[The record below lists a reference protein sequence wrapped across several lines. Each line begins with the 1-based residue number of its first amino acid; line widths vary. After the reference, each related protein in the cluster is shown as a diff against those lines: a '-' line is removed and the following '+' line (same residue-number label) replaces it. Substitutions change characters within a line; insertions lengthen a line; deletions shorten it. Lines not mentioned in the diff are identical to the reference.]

1 MAFEIKGINNL
12 IKKLSN
18 LENINTKQIVEK
30 VADKVEKQ
38 IQNEASSF
46 SQTESKYIGKSEVR
60 QYGKSVFIDVGLK
73 NDNAP
78 FERWKGLYFGN
89 FGFRQFYYGHD
100 LGYMNTKH
108 LLWFENAVNNISTT
122 AKTEIKKEL
131 LEEIRRG

>member
-1 MAFEIKGINNL
+1 MAFEIKGINSL
-12 IKKLSN
+12 IKKLSK
-18 LENINTKQIVEK
+18 LETINTKQIVEK

-60 QYGKSVFIDVGLK
+60 EYGRSVFIDVGLK

-89 FGFRQFYYGHD
+89 YGFRQFYYGHD
-100 LGYMNTKH
+100 LGYINTKH
-108 LLWFENAVNNISTT
+108 LLWFQNAINNIADTT
-122 AKTEIKKEL
+122 KAEIKKEL
-131 LEEIRRG
+131 LEEIRRE